1 MESEKY
7 FQGYSSRLGDYL
19 FPGEDFHDTEARQ
32 CVAELLAR
40 HGGASTPQAFLNL
53 LETFTPAMVQ
63 HHIDTPDWN
72 TEKTISRWENT
83 TKKLIR
89 QRIESRF
96 ADELA
101 AAHTSGPATGTAHE

>member
-19 FPGEDFHDTEARQ
+19 FPGEGFYDMEARQ
-32 CVAELLAR
+32 CVAELLVR
-40 HGGASTPQAFLNL
+40 HGGTSTPQAFLNL
-53 LETFTPAMVQ
+53 LETFTPVMVQ

-72 TEKTISRWENT
+72 TEKMNSRWENT

-101 AAHTSGPATGTAHE
+101 TAHTSGQATGSDHK

>member
-19 FPGEDFHDTEARQ
+19 FPGEDFYDTEARQ

-40 HGGASTPQAFLNL
+40 EGDTSTPQAFLNL
-53 LETFTPAMVQ
+53 LDTFMPEMVQ
-63 HHIDTPDWN
+63 HKIDNPDWS
-72 TEKTISRWENT
+72 TVQTVSRWENT

-89 QRIESRF
+89 QRTEQRF
-96 ADELA
+96 AAELA
-101 AAHTSGPATGTAHE
+101 AAHPSGRK

>member
-32 CVAELLAR
+32 YVAELLAR

-53 LETFTPAMVQ
+53 LDTFTPAMVQ
-63 HHIDTPDWN
+63 HRIDNPDWS
-72 TEKTISRWENT
+72 TEKTVSRWENT
-83 TKKLIR
+83 TKILIR

-101 AAHTSGPATGTAHE
+101 AAHTSGQLTGSDHE